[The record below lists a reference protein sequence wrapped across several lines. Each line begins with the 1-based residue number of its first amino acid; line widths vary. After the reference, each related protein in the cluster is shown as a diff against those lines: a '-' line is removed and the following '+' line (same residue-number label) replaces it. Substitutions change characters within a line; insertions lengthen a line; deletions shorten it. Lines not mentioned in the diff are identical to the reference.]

1 MEAFLRGAGLQPER
15 FQTTSATRQ
24 AVVCRIPGQD
34 PQAPGLVIHAHLDVV
49 PAIAAD
55 WSVPAFEG
63 TIHDGMVW
71 GRGAVDMKDMDA
83 MILTVVQQW
92 QSHGIKPRRD
102 IVLLFLPDGGGR
114 RPTRRALGRGEP
126 SGVA

>member
-1 MEAFLRGAGLQPER
+1 M
-15 FQTTSATRQ
+15 
-24 AVVCRIPGQD
+24 VCRIPGQD

-102 IVLLFLPDGGGR
+102 IVLLFLPDEEAGGR
-114 RPTRRALGRGEP
+114 HGAHWVVENRPELL
-126 SGVA
+126 

>member
-1 MEAFLRGAGLQPER
+1 M
-15 FQTTSATRQ
+15 
-24 AVVCRIPGQD
+24 
-34 PQAPGLVIHAHLDVV
+34 
-49 PAIAAD
+49 
-55 WSVPAFEG
+55 PAFEG

-102 IVLLFLPDGGGR
+102 IVLFLPM
-114 RPTRRALGRGEP
+114 RPEVDNGALGRGEP

>member
-1 MEAFLRGAGLQPER
+1 MTSTVARLCSELISLDTSNYGDGTGPGEASAAEYVEAFLQGAGLAPER
-15 FQTTSATRQ
+15 FSTTSATRQ
-24 AVVCRIPGQD
+24 VVVCRVPGHD
-34 PQAPGLVIHAHLDVV
+34 PSAAALVLHAHLDVV

-83 MILTVVQQW
+83 MILAVVQ
-92 QSHGIKPRRD
+92 
-102 IVLLFLPDGGGR
+102 
-114 RPTRRALGRGEP
+114 
-126 SGVA
+126 